1 MCIFFSIHNQS
12 EPNPWFA
19 KNRNLQ
25 INLVDENDIISF
37 DQGVPQSN
45 DVTIQFKKKANMGQM
60 REREREF

>member
-1 MCIFFSIHNQS
+1 MYFFSVHNQS

-25 INLVDENDIISF
+25 INFVDENDIISF
-37 DQGVPQSN
+37 DQGVPQRN

-60 REREREF
+60 REREF